1 MAYEKLAEIYESAQI
16 TFGSEGNYKDAPAAI
31 DLTNVT
37 IGDNG
42 GNNSQVKNGT
52 ITITLKAGATLTI
65 NGYPG
70 YTSYT
75 ITDGTTSVTVTD
87 SEYTYTATAD
97 VTVTITPEG
106 GNNYFY
112 SIVVAY

>member
-1 MAYEKLAEIYESAQI
+1 MVVVPESFTI
-16 TFGSEGNYKDAPAAI
+16 TFGTEGNYKDAPAAI

-42 GNNSQVKNGT
+42 GNNSEVKDGT
-52 ITITLKAGATLTI
+52 ISITLKAGAVLTI

-70 YTSYT
+70 YTNYT
-75 ITDGTTSVTVTD
+75 IADGTTSATVTD
-87 SEYTYTATAD
+87 SEYTYTAAAD